1 MEALGVVSFV
11 FVLILWSRV
20 KHLERILRENGI
32 RPAAGGLGRQL
43 GQYVGKEVL
52 LTLSSQDGAGLFCR
66 VLDADE
72 AWALLLCDPGKKKER
87 RMLIRL
93 EDVGQ
98 VRLTAPRWARKGEEA

>member
-1 MEALGVVSFV
+1 MEALGVISLV
-11 FVLILWSRV
+11 FVIILWGRV
-20 KHLERILRENGI
+20 KRLERILRENGI

-43 GQYVGKEVL
+43 GQYVGQEVL
-52 LTLSSQDGAGLFCR
+52 LTLSSQDGAGLSCR

-93 EDVGQ
+93 EDVLQVQLTGQ
-98 VRLTAPRWARKGEEA
+98 KGGEA